1 MLPQQMQ
8 ELSRVLLFVGIP
20 FAEGEVVGIVW
31 QYRLQG
37 FVDESAWTAISN
49 VEIHEYGT
57 RILKNCLAVGV
68 VNVCD
73 CLGVYA

>member
-8 ELSRVLLFVGIP
+8 ELSRVLLFVNIP
-20 FAEGEVVGIVW
+20 FAKGEVVGIIW

-37 FVDESAWTAISN
+37 FFDESAWTAISN

-57 RILKNCLAVGV
+57 RILKNGLVVGV

-73 CLGVYA
+73 FLGAYA